1 MRAKSV
7 FGLLLLWGIAPIFT
21 LTLVGC
27 DNSGTAP
34 PIIKAPAGQPG
45 GVTPLPP
52 EKTKGGGP
60 SSSGNMK
67 GEPGGPY

>member
-1 MRAKSV
+1 MRAKFV
-7 FGLLLLWGIAPIFT
+7 FGLLLLWGIAPIFMMA
-21 LTLVGC
+21 GC
-27 DNSGTAP
+27 DNSGNSP
-34 PIIKAPAGQPG
+34 PIIKAPAGTPG

-60 SSSGNMK
+60 GSSGNMK